1 MALLDAC
8 ACEVLRSEGM
18 PDAVVDAIGACHRSP
33 RPQEAL
39 ATIAASFGFE
49 GFSYLLLARTQP
61 QARPLAHWTTAGP
74 AWIARYAARGYHLV
88 DPRVSLTRNRT
99 VPVAWVADRDAPDAH
114 ARAFAQDATHCAIR
128 GGVAWSLHDAQAG
141 RAVIAWDSRREPG
154 ADATPLR
161 NCLGKLALVAGFV
174 HEALVGH
181 CSAAP
186 ESHRSHPL
194 TDRERQC
201 VSLVARGMTS
211 ADVGEKLGISAR
223 TANFHIG
230 NVMTKL
236 GAVSRSE
243 AIARAVASRLVTL
256 DA

>member
-8 ACEVLRSEGM
+8 ASEVLRSEGM
-18 PDAVVDAIGACHRSP
+18 PDAVVHAIGACHRSP
-33 RPQEAL
+33 RSQEAL
-39 ATIAASFGFE
+39 AALAASFGFE
-49 GFSYLLLARTQP
+49 GFSYLLLARAHP

-88 DPRVSLTRNRT
+88 DPRVSLTRDRA
-99 VPVAWVADRDAPDAH
+99 VPVAWIADRGVPDAH
-114 ARAFAQDATHCAIR
+114 ARAFAQDATRCAIR
-128 GGVAWSLHDAQAG
+128 GGVAWSLHDARAG

-161 NCLGKLALVAGFV
+161 HCLGKLALVAGFV
-174 HEALVGH
+174 HEALVAHCTTGH
-181 CSAAP
+181 AP
-186 ESHRSHPL
+186 AGTHPL

-211 ADVGEKLGISAR
+211 ADVGAKLGITAR

-243 AIARAVASRLVTL
+243 AIARAVASHLVTL
-256 DA
+256 DS